1 MSKTQTYFV
10 CSECG
15 ADSLRWS
22 GKCDVCGAWNTMK
35 EYKVEKD
42 NRSQFKQEKVP
53 VPKSLDEI
61 SEESFLRIQTN
72 LAELDRVLGG
82 GIVAG
87 EVILLGGDPGIGKST
102 LLFQTAQLVEVETI
116 YVSGEESLEQIKIR
130 SKRLAVKQNQKLKF
144 LAETNIDA
152 VLSILES
159 LNVKLLIIDSIQT
172 MYSADFPSSPGS
184 VVQVRECALKLQQFA
199 KNRGISVILVGHVT
213 KEGSVAGPRVLEH
226 LVDAVLYLEG
236 DRFQSHR
243 ILRAVKNRFGGTNEV
258 GVFEMTAEGM
268 EEVQNPSAIFLA
280 ERINSPGSV
289 VVPIISGSRPFL
301 VEIQALTSPTTFGYP
316 KRQSV
321 GFDLNRLNMLIAI
334 LTKKAGLKLETQDV
348 YLNVVGGMKIQDPAA
363 DLAVCLAIASAW
375 QEKPIPDDLI
385 VFGEVGL
392 SGEIRS
398 VPQYEKRE
406 AEAKRLGFNNIISYK
421 NKKLLSEIISML

>member
-42 NRSQFKQEKVP
+42 NRSQFKQEKIP

-72 LAELDRVLGG
+72 LAEFDRVLGG

-152 VLSILES
+152 VLSILEN

-199 KNRGISVILVGHVT
+199 KNRGVSVILVGHVT

-348 YLNVVGGMKIQDPAA
+348 YLNVVGGMRIQDPAA